1 MKYDIAEIRNWLANM
16 KTICSESKWDVL
28 LNSPNHLLM
37 EELKDA
43 ISFEDAKKILILCWH
58 GF

>member
-28 LNSPNHLLM
+28 LNSPDHLLM

-43 ISFEDAKKILILCWH
+43 ISFEDAKKKLILC
-58 GF
+58 